1 MTTRQTV
8 LATALPLAL
17 LSTSAMADLS
27 TTVTLASDYT
37 FNGVS
42 QTMNDPAIQGSLDY
56 AFADSGMYVGTWAS
70 NVDFGEGT
78 DIEWDA
84 YLGHFVELNE
94 ALSVDYGIAY
104 YSYHGEDY
112 SSDGNYFETYAKF
125 GYTYSL
131 GFTELNFWYAWDYFG
146 TDAGHVI
153 SMIAHTVEIAPNHA
167 IRASFDISNSL
178 DGNKFAWDGNDKSYN
193 HYRLAYQTSFAG
205 FDFELAGENTSLDW
219 DTADERI
226 VASISRS
233 FDL

>member
-125 GYTYSL
+125 GYTNSL

-153 SMIAHTVEIAPNHA
+153 SMIAHTVEIAQNHA

-178 DGNKFAWDGNDKSYN
+178 DGNKFAWDGNDKSHN

>member
-125 GYTYSL
+125 GYTNSL

>member
-8 LATALPLAL
+8 LAIALPLAL

-125 GYTYSL
+125 GYTNSL

>member
-125 GYTYSL
+125 GYTNSL

-153 SMIAHTVEIAPNHA
+153 SMIAHTVEIAPNHE

>member
-56 AFADSGMYVGTWAS
+56 AFADTGMYVGTRAS

-125 GYTYSL
+125 GYTNSL